1 MAWLLGG
8 TLPPRKGNKMS
19 LQQLAEEYQGSAA
32 KLVRGLERIRAEK
45 AVARGGLALEL
56 ERREAVMARE
66 LRDLISLSCYL
77 REYYA

>member
-1 MAWLLGG
+1 
-8 TLPPRKGNKMS
+8 MS

-45 AVARGGLALEL
+45 AVARGDLALEL

-66 LRDLISLSCYL
+66 LRDLISLSCDL
-77 REYYA
+77 REYDA

>member
-1 MAWLLGG
+1 
-8 TLPPRKGNKMS
+8 MS

-45 AVARGGLALEL
+45 AVARGDLA
-56 ERREAVMARE
+56 RREAVMARE